1 MTTQITRLAHN
12 DSAFIYGVR
21 RYPVAF
27 IFGTIEAYAGQ
38 YGEDAVAEVAAALA
52 KNQPL
57 AWASPEST
65 VISGDPGY
73 YAAREAREATY
84 PRLTLGDVVE
94 LEGRQYI
101 LRPDHNHNVRLEPVT
116 EAAR

>member
-12 DSAFIYGVR
+12 DSAFILGVR
-21 RYPVAF
+21 RYPVTF
-27 IFGTIEAYAGQ
+27 TFGTVAGYAAQ
-38 YGEDAVAEVAAALA
+38 YNEDPAAAVAAEAA
-52 KNQPL
+52 KGRPL
-57 AWASPEST
+57 AWASPDAT